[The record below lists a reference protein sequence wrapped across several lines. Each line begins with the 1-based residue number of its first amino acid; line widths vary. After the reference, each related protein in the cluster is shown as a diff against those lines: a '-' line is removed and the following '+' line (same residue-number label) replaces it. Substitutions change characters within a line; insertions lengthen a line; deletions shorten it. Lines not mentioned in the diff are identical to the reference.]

1 MIDSITTEFYWLILT
16 ITMTGLFWIPQI
28 IHSIFKAGP
37 ITALLYPDEATK
49 QYAEWAKRSKAAHN
63 NAVENLIIFAPL
75 TILVVIL
82 GTETDITAIAATVY
96 FFARAVHFVM
106 YIIAVPLMRTLMF
119 LVGFACQMAMAI
131 NLLSII

>member
-16 ITMTGLFWIPQI
+16 ITMTGLLWIPQI
-28 IHSIFKAGP
+28 IHSVFKAGP
-37 ITALLYPDEATK
+37 TTAFLYPDEATK

-82 GTETDITAIAATVY
+82 GTETDITAIAATIY

-106 YIIAVPLMRTLMF
+106 HIIAVPLMRTLMF

>member
-16 ITMTGLFWIPQI
+16 TTMTGLLWIPQI
-28 IHSIFKAGP
+28 IHSVFKAGP
-37 ITALLYPDEATK
+37 TTALLYPDEASK
-49 QYAEWAKRSKAAHN
+49 HYAEWAKRSKAAHN

-75 TILVVIL
+75 TILIVIL
-82 GTETDITAIAATVY
+82 ETGTDVTAIAATIY
-96 FFARAVHFVM
+96 FFARAFHFVM
-106 YIIAVPLMRTLMF
+106 HIIAVPLMRTLMF

>member
-1 MIDSITTEFYWLILT
+1 
-16 ITMTGLFWIPQI
+16 MTGLLWIPQI
-28 IHSIFKAGP
+28 IHSVFKAGP
-37 ITALLYPDEATK
+37 TTAFLYPDEATK
-49 QYAEWAKRSKAAHN
+49 QYAEWAKRSKAAHK

-82 GTETDITAIAATVY
+82 GTETDITAIAATIY

-106 YIIAVPLMRTLMF
+106 HIIAVPLMRTLMF